1 MEKNESLVSKD
12 FLPDGIKMDESR
24 IFPMA
29 VIATMSSGKST
40 LINALLGKDILPTSN
55 AACTSL
61 SYFILDDDQNAKE
74 IICATDLSGKTT
86 VIEENLVEELVK
98 LNQDVNVSSVFIR
111 SDVKGVLNTDKALL
125 MIDTPGPNNARNL
138 SHEEMLYR
146 TISKIKGGL
155 FLYVMN
161 ATQLAIVDDKN
172 LLYSL
177 KNVIRKNPGISIL
190 FVVNKVDTLDEER
203 GESIEECIFIARK
216 YLENL
221 GFKEASIVPVSALA
235 ALLFK
240 KVLNGERLTRIEY
253 REFLGLYDLYEPK
266 DYNMKKYAITEDLA
280 GQFDVVKVTDG
291 KHWDEFKVGDLNQ
304 AIENTGIKVL
314 EECIQKAQI
323 LSSEKIKNIVKVKI
337 R

>member
-1 MEKNESLVSKD
+1 MDKNENLISKG

-138 SHEEMLYR
+138 SHEEILYR

-190 FVVNKVDTLDEER
+190 FVVNKIDMLDKEC
-203 GESIEECIFIARK
+203 ESIEECICIARK

-221 GFKEASIVPVSALA
+221 GFEEANIVPVSARA

-240 KVLNGERLTRIEY
+240 KVLNGERLTRMEY
-253 REFLGLYDLYEPK
+253 REFGWLYDLYEPK

>member
-1 MEKNESLVSKD
+1 MDKNENLISKG

-138 SHEEMLYR
+138 SHEEILYR

-190 FVVNKVDTLDEER
+190 FVVNKIDMLDKEC
-203 GESIEECIFIARK
+203 ESIEECICIARK

-221 GFKEASIVPVSALA
+221 GFEEANIVPVSAWA

-240 KVLNGERLTRIEY
+240 KVLNGERLTRMEY
-253 REFLGLYDLYEPK
+253 REFGWLYDLYEPK